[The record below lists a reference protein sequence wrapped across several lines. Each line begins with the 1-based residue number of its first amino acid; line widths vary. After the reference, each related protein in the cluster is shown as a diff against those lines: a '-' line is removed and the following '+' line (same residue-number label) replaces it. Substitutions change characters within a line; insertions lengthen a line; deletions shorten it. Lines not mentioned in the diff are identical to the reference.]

1 MCPGKR
7 GHEHMKQKVSQANQ
21 RSAAGLPGDG
31 TRATADIG
39 SRGITRYHQ
48 LATVFRRHIETG
60 TWEVGS
66 QIPTVVELAN
76 SYSVA
81 RETVRQALGMLA
93 DDGLIRRHRAK
104 GTFVMAAPRDQV
116 WCQLETN
123 FFGLL
128 QAREGAEI
136 ELLSEERK
144 VAISGKV
151 EFGTV
156 DQSYRKLRRRHWR
169 NDQPYMIAEVF
180 ISERWVNA
188 IPRAAFTSKTALKL
202 VADIGGLTIND
213 VEQIMTIG
221 VADIAAS
228 EALQIPLNAPVA
240 QIERYAMDEE
250 GTLVLFARNIYRGDI
265 VRLNI
270 KSK

>member
-1 MCPGKR
+1 MV
-7 GHEHMKQKVSQANQ
+7 EKVSRPAQ
-21 RSAAGLPGDG
+21 RALGGASGDP
-31 TRATADIG
+31 TRSTDIG

-66 QIPTVVELAN
+66 QIPTVIELAA
-76 SYSVA
+76 SYNVA
-81 RETVRQALGMLA
+81 RETVRQALGMLE

-123 FFGLL
+123 FLGLL
-128 QAREGAEI
+128 QAREGAQI
-136 ELLSEERK
+136 ELRSEERK
-144 VAISGKV
+144 VGISGKV
-151 EFGTV
+151 EFGIL
-156 DQSYRKLRRRHWR
+156 DPAYRKLRRRHWR
-169 NDQPYMIAEVF
+169 NEQPYMIAEVF
-180 ISERWVNA
+180 ISERWANA
-188 IPRAAFTSKTALKL
+188 IPRSAFSSKTALKL
-202 VADIGGLTIND
+202 VADVGGLTITD
-213 VEQIMTIG
+213 VEQIMTID

-228 EALQIPLNAPVA
+228 EELQIPLNAPVA
-240 QIERYAMDEE
+240 QIERYALDAD
-250 GTLVLFARNIYRGDI
+250 GTLVLFARNVYRGDV

>member
-1 MCPGKR
+1 
-7 GHEHMKQKVSQANQ
+7 MKEKVSSQVQ
-21 RSAAGLPGDG
+21 RPAGALPGD
-31 TRATADIG
+31 THRTADIN

-76 SYSVA
+76 SYNVA
-81 RETVRQALGMLA
+81 RETVRQALGMLE

-123 FFGLL
+123 FLGLL
-128 QAREGAEI
+128 QAREGAQI

-144 VAISGKV
+144 VGISGKI
-151 EFGTV
+151 EYGIL
-156 DQSYRKLRRRHWR
+156 DPAYRKLRRRHWR
-169 NDQPYMIAEVF
+169 NEQPYMIAEVF

-188 IPRAAFTSKTALKL
+188 IPRSAFSSKTALKL
-202 VADIGGLTIND
+202 VTDVNGLTITD

-228 EALQIPLNAPVA
+228 EELRIPLNAPVA
-240 QIERYAMDEE
+240 QIERYAMDGE
-250 GTLVLFARNIYRGDI
+250 GTLVLFARNIYRGDV

>member
-1 MCPGKR
+1 MKPTIPRSIERAPPTSSGDAAR
-7 GHEHMKQKVSQANQ
+7 GA
-21 RSAAGLPGDG
+21 
-31 TRATADIG
+31 ADID

-60 TWEVGS
+60 AWEVGS
-66 QIPTVVELAN
+66 QIPTVVELAQ
-76 SYSVA
+76 SYNVA

-104 GTFVMAAPRDQV
+104 GTFVTATPRDQV

-123 FFGLL
+123 FLGLL
-128 QAREGAEI
+128 QAREGAQI

-144 VAISGKV
+144 VAISGTV
-151 EFGTV
+151 EFGIA

-169 NDQPYMIAEVF
+169 QEQPYMLAEVF
-180 ISERWVNA
+180 VSERWVNA
-188 IPRAAFTSKTALKL
+188 IPRSAFTSKTALKL
-202 VADIGGLTIND
+202 VDDVSGLTITD

-221 VADIAAS
+221 VADMVAS
-228 EALQIPLNAPVA
+228 DALRIPLNAPVA
-240 QIERYAMDEE
+240 YIERYAMDAD
-250 GTLVLFARNIYRGDI
+250 GVIALLARNIYRGDV

>member
-1 MCPGKR
+1 MKRKVPQAVQQGPGA
-7 GHEHMKQKVSQANQ
+7 GSSDVG
-21 RSAAGLPGDG
+21 RS
-31 TRATADIG
+31 TADIA

-60 TWEVGS
+60 AWEVGS
-66 QIPTVVELAN
+66 QIPTVIELAN
-76 SYSVA
+76 SYNVA

-104 GTFVMAAPRDQV
+104 GTFVTAVPRDQL

-123 FFGLL
+123 FLGLL
-128 QAREGAEI
+128 QAREGAQI

-144 VAISGKV
+144 VGISGKV
-151 EFGTV
+151 EFGIV
-156 DQSYRKLRRRHWR
+156 DQAYRKLRRRHWR
-169 NDQPYMIAEVF
+169 QDEPYMIAEVF
-180 ISERWVNA
+180 ISEKWVSS

-202 VADIGGLTIND
+202 VADISGLTITD
-213 VEQIMTIG
+213 VEQIMTIS
-221 VADIAAS
+221 VADIDAS
-228 EALQIPLNAPVA
+228 DALRIPLNSPVA
-240 QIERYAMDEE
+240 QIERYAMDAE
-250 GTLVLFARNIYRGDI
+250 GTLVLFARNIYRGDV